1 MTARL
6 GTLVVSIDKSCH
18 PMPLFVE
25 VALPVPMRQ
34 AFSYK
39 VPDSVST
46 LPKKGMRVK
55 VPFGRQQ
62 LIGLVTGISDTC
74 NLAPQQIKSIIE
86 LLDEEPLL
94 PDSLYKL
101 TVWAARYYFCSLGQ
115 MLSQAIP
122 VALRKGA
129 EISANTTTFWHLTGG
144 GRSASLDTLKRA
156 PAQKKV
162 MEHLLKGEL
171 TQDEITSLALSK
183 PALKALQEK
192 AWITQDERVNTVDL
206 SWRDNLE
213 LDEEPLTL
221 NPEQAIAV
229 ATLNQQTGYHCTL
242 LEGITGS
249 GKTEVYL
256 ALLESILSKGRQA
269 LILVPEIGLTPQTIS
284 RFKSRFKV
292 QVAVI
297 HSGLTD
303 NQRLAAWQQAKSGE
317 AAIIIGTRSALF
329 TPMAFPGVII
339 LDEEHDSSFKQ
350 QEGVGYHARDLAVMR
365 GHLEEIPVLLGTATP
380 SLESLQ
386 NALSGRYKHL
396 ELGQRAGNAEKVRQG
411 IIDISNQPL
420 NTGLSHALLNEMR
433 IHLDAGNQVL
443 LFLNRRGFAPA
454 LLCHECGHLHECD
467 RCDAFF
473 TVHQSLGEIRC
484 HHCGNQYAIPKQCH
498 NCGSTMLMGQG
509 VGTEQLANV
518 LEKEFPKYPVV
529 RIDRDTTSRKGA
541 LEAHLNAIHKGEY
554 KILVGTQMLAKGHH
568 FPDVTL
574 VGLLDV
580 DGALFSADF
589 RAPERF
595 GQLYTQVSGRAG
607 RARKPGTV
615 LMQTHQADNPV
626 LRELMHKGYGEFARG
641 QLNERKQALLPPAW
655 HMLLIRAE
663 AHQAIDADNFLSQVA
678 ALLPQNEESEV
689 IGPMPAPMDKKAGKY
704 RRHLIFQTKSRN
716 QLQAAF
722 EHALPQIESL
732 PLAKRCRWSL
742 DRDPQDLL

>member
-1 MTARL
+1 M
-6 GTLVVSIDKSCH
+6 S
-18 PMPLFVE
+18 LFVE

-34 AFSYK
+34 AFSY
-39 VPDSVST
+39 
-46 LPKKGMRVK
+46 RVK
-55 VPFGRQQ
+55 ETDMAKADIGVRVRVPFGRQQ
-62 LIGLVTGISDTC
+62 LIGLVTGLSSQCD
-74 NLAPQQIKSIIE
+74 LAPTQIKSVIAF
-86 LLDEEPLL
+86 LDDQAVL
-94 PDSLYKL
+94 PPSLYKL
-101 TVWAARYYFCSLGQ
+101 TQWAARYYFCSLGQ
-115 MLSQAIP
+115 MLSQALP

-129 EISANTTTFWHLTGG
+129 EVEAQQLKIWQVSPQGQA
-144 GRSASLDTLKRA
+144 ADIDTLKRA
-156 PAQKKV
+156 PAQRK
-162 MEHLLKGEL
+162 LLHALLE
-171 TQDEITSLALSK
+171 TSLSQEEINALDLSK
-183 PALKALQEK
+183 TALKTLAERGWIECIEK
-192 AWITQDERVNTVDL
+192 RCETDL
-206 SWRDNLE
+206 SWRDSLE
-213 LDEEPLTL
+213 LGEAPHQL

-229 ATLNQQTGYHCTL
+229 ATLNQQQGYTCSL

-256 ALLESILSKGRQA
+256 ALLETVLKQGKQA

-284 RFKSRFKV
+284 RFKRRFKV

-303 NQRLAAWQQAKSGE
+303 NQRLSAWRQARSGE

-329 TPMAFPGVII
+329 TPMRYPGIII

-365 GHLEEIPVLLGTATP
+365 GHLEKIPVLLGSATP
-380 SLESLQ
+380 SLETLQ
-386 NALSGRYKHL
+386 NALAGRYQHL
-396 ELGQRAGNAEKVRQG
+396 SLGKRAGAAEKVRQG
-411 IIDISNQPL
+411 IIDIRNQPL
-420 NTGLSHALLNEMR
+420 KNGLSHALLNEMR

-498 NCGSTMLMGQG
+498 QCGSTMLMGQG
-509 VGTEQLANV
+509 VGTEQLAEA
-518 LEKEFPKYPVV
+518 LTKEFPNYPVV

-541 LEAHLNAIHKGEY
+541 LEGHLNAIHKGEY

-607 RARKPGTV
+607 RARKAGTV
-615 LMQTHQADNPV
+615 LLQTHQCDNPI

-641 QLNERKQALLPPAW
+641 QLEERKQALLPPAW
-655 HMLLIRAE
+655 HMLLLRAE
-663 AHQAIDADNFLSQVA
+663 AHRAEDADSFLTQVA
-678 ALLPQNEESEV
+678 ALLPQNETCEV
-689 IGPMPAPMDKKAGKY
+689 IGPMPAPMDKKAGKF
-704 RRHLIFQTKSRN
+704 RRQLMFQTKTRS
-716 QLQAAF
+716 QLQQAF
-722 EHALPQIESL
+722 EQAQPQIEAL
-732 PLAKRCRWSL
+732 PLAKKCRWSL

>member
-1 MTARL
+1 
-6 GTLVVSIDKSCH
+6 
-18 PMPLFVE
+18 MPLFVE

-39 VPDSVST
+39 VPDSISF
-46 LPKKGMRVK
+46 PPQKGMRVK

-74 NLAPQQIKSIIE
+74 NLAPQQIKSIIS
-86 LLDEEPLL
+86 LLDDEPLL

-101 TVWAARYYFCSLGQ
+101 TAWAARYYFCSLGQ

-129 EISANTTTFWHLTGG
+129 ELSSETTTFWHLTQSGNA
-144 GRSASLDTLKRA
+144 ASLDTLKRA

-162 MEHLLKGEL
+162 MELLLKGEL
-171 TQDEITSLALSK
+171 TQDEINSLALSK
-183 PALKALQEK
+183 SALKALEEK
-192 AWITQDERVNTVDL
+192 QWIGRDERINTIDL
-206 SWRDNLE
+206 SWRKRLE
-213 LDEEPLTL
+213 LGEAPLTL

-229 ATLNQQTGYHCTL
+229 ATLNQQTSYHCTL

-256 ALLESILSKGRQA
+256 ALLESVLERGKQA

-303 NQRLAAWQQAKSGE
+303 NQRLTAWQQAKSGE

-365 GHLEEIPVLLGTATP
+365 GHLEDIPVLLGTATP

-396 ELGQRAGNAEKVRQG
+396 QLGQRAGNAEKVRQG

-420 NTGLSHALLNEMR
+420 NSGLSHALLNEMR

-484 HHCGNQYAIPKQCH
+484 HHCGNQYAIPRQCH

-509 VGTEQLANV
+509 VGTEQLASV

-529 RIDRDTTSRKGA
+529 RIDRDTTSRKGS
-541 LEAHLNAIHKGEY
+541 LETHLNAIHKGEY

-641 QLNERKQALLPPAW
+641 QLDERRQALLPPVW

-663 AHQAIDADNFLSQVA
+663 AHQAIDADNFLSQIA
-678 ALLPQNEESEV
+678 ELLPQGEESEV

-716 QLQAAF
+716 QLQHAF
-722 EHALPQIESL
+722 EHALPQIEAL

>member
-1 MTARL
+1 MA
-6 GTLVVSIDKSCH
+6 
-18 PMPLFVE
+18 LFVE

-34 AFSYK
+34 TFSYN
-39 VPDSVST
+39 VPESVTSE
-46 LPKKGMRVK
+46 PKKGARVR

-62 LIGLVTGISDTC
+62 LIGLVIGTSHTC
-74 NLAPQQIKSIIE
+74 NLAPNQIKSIIE
-86 LLDEEPLL
+86 LLDDEPLL
-94 PDSLYKL
+94 PDPLYKL
-101 TVWAARYYFCSLGQ
+101 TAWAARYYFCSLGQ
-115 MLSQAIP
+115 MLSQALPI
-122 VALRKGA
+122 ALRKGA
-129 EISANTTTFWHLTGG
+129 QVNAETTTYWSVTAQGNA
-144 GRSASLDTLKRA
+144 ASLDTLKRA

-162 MEHLLKGEL
+162 MQVLLKAEM
-171 TQDEITSLALSK
+171 TQDELNNLALSK
-183 PALKALQEK
+183 PAIKALQDK
-192 AWITQDERVNTVDL
+192 SWIVKNERRHQIDL
-206 SWRDNLE
+206 SWRDKLE
-213 LDEEPLTL
+213 LGEEPLTL

-229 ATLNQQTGYHCTL
+229 ATLNQQSGYHCTL

-256 ALLESILSKGRQA
+256 ALLESVLKQGKQA
-269 LILVPEIGLTPQTIS
+269 LVLVPEIGLTPQTIS

-292 QVAVI
+292 KVAVI

-303 NQRLAAWQQAKSGE
+303 KQRLAAWRQAKTGE

-329 TPMAFPGVII
+329 TPMAYPGTII

-365 GHLEEIPVLLGTATP
+365 GHLENIPVLLGTATP

-396 ELGQRAGNAEKVRQG
+396 QLGQRAGNAKNVRQG

-420 NTGLSHALLNEMR
+420 KTGLSHALLNEMR

-484 HHCGNQYAIPKQCH
+484 HHCGNHYAIPRQCH
-498 NCGSTMLMGQG
+498 KCGSTMLMGQG
-509 VGTEQLANV
+509 VGTEQLAEA
-518 LEKEFPKYPVV
+518 LAKEFPKYPVV

-615 LMQTHQADNPV
+615 LMQTHQANNAI

-655 HMLLIRAE
+655 HMLLLRAE
-663 AHQAIDADNFLSQVA
+663 AHQAIDADNFLAQVA
-678 ALLPQNEESEV
+678 QLLPHNDECEI
-689 IGPMPAPMDKKAGKY
+689 IGPMPAPMDKKAGRY
-704 RRHLIFQTKSRN
+704 RRHLIFQTKSRK
-716 QLQAAF
+716 QLQQAF
-722 EHALPQIESL
+722 EYALPQIEAL
-732 PLAKRCRWSL
+732 PLAKRCRWSV

>member
-1 MTARL
+1 M
-6 GTLVVSIDKSCH
+6 S
-18 PMPLFVE
+18 LFVE

-34 AFSYK
+34 TFSYK
-39 VPDSVST
+39 VPET
-46 LPKKGMRVK
+46 LAVMPKKGMRVK

-62 LIGLVTGISDTC
+62 LIGLVTSTSDTC
-74 NLAPQQIKSIIE
+74 NLAPHQIKPLIE
-86 LLDEEPLL
+86 LLDDEPLL

-101 TVWAARYYFCSLGQ
+101 TAWAARYYFCSLGQ
-115 MLSQAIP
+115 MMSQALP

-129 EISANTTTFWHLTGG
+129 ALLADTSVFWKVTTAGG
-144 GRSASLDTLKRA
+144 EASLDSIKRA
-156 PAQKKV
+156 PAQRKV
-162 MEHLLKGEL
+162 LELLQKSEL
-171 TQDEITSLALSK
+171 SQEEVTSLDLSK
-183 PALKALQEK
+183 SALKALQDRE
-192 AWITQDERVNTVDL
+192 WITKEERINKIDL
-206 SWRDNLE
+206 SWREHLE
-213 LDEEPLTL
+213 LGEEPLTL

-256 ALLESILSKGRQA
+256 ALLETVLKQGKQA
-269 LILVPEIGLTPQTIS
+269 LVLVPEIGLTPQTIS
-284 RFKSRFKV
+284 RFKSRFNV
-292 QVAVI
+292 TVAVI

-303 NQRLAAWQQAKSGE
+303 NQRLTAWRQARTGE

-329 TPMAFPGVII
+329 TPMAFPGTII

-365 GHLEEIPVLLGTATP
+365 GHLENIPVLLGTATP

-420 NTGLSHALLNEMR
+420 KTGLSHALLNEMR

-443 LFLNRRGFAPA
+443 LFLNRRGFSPA

-484 HHCGNQYAIPKQCH
+484 HHCGNHYAIPKQCH
-498 NCGSTMLMGQG
+498 SCGSTMLMGQG
-509 VGTEQLANV
+509 VGTEQLAAV

-541 LEAHLNAIHKGEY
+541 LEGHLNAIHKGEY

-615 LMQTHQADNPV
+615 LMQTHQADNAI

-641 QLNERKQALLPPAW
+641 QLNERRQALLPPAW
-655 HMLLIRAE
+655 NMLLLRAE
-663 AHQAIDADNFLSQVA
+663 ANQAIDADNFLSSVA
-678 ALLPQNEESEV
+678 QLLPQNEECEV

-704 RRHLIFQTKSRN
+704 RRHLIFQTKSRQ
-716 QLQAAF
+716 QLQQAF
-722 EHALPQIESL
+722 EIALPQIEAL
-732 PLAKRCRWSL
+732 PLAKRCRWSI

>member
-1 MTARL
+1 
-6 GTLVVSIDKSCH
+6 
-18 PMPLFVE
+18 MPLFVE
-25 VALPVPMRQ
+25 VALPIPMRQ
-34 AFSYK
+34 TFSYRVK
-39 VPDSVST
+39 ETDIPMA
-46 LPKKGMRVK
+46 LKGVRVK

-62 LIGLVTGISDTC
+62 LIGLITSTSDEC
-74 NLAPQQIKSIIE
+74 NLAPQQIKSVIE
-86 LLDEEPLL
+86 FLDSEPLL
-94 PDSLYKL
+94 PESLYKL
-101 TVWAARYYFCSLGQ
+101 TQWAARYYFCSVGQ

-129 EISANTTTFWHLTGG
+129 QVSAESTRFWQLTDAGKN
-144 GRSASLDTLKRA
+144 ADIETLKRA
-156 PAQKKV
+156 PAQRKV
-162 MEHLLKGEL
+162 MQQLVEGEL
-171 TQDEITSLALSK
+171 TQEELNALELSK
-183 PALKALQEK
+183 TAIKALQDRG
-192 AWITQDERVNTVDL
+192 WIHHQDRDNQLDL
-206 SWRDNLE
+206 SWRDNLS
-213 LDEEPLTL
+213 LDEEPHKL

-256 ALLESILSKGRQA
+256 ALLETVLKQGKQA

-284 RFKSRFKV
+284 RFKHRFNV

-303 NQRLAAWQQAKSGE
+303 NQRLSAWRQARAGE

-329 TPMAFPGVII
+329 TPMRYPGLII

-365 GHLEEIPVLLGTATP
+365 GHLEQIPVLLGSATP
-380 SLESLQ
+380 SLETLQ
-386 NALSGRYKHL
+386 NALSGRYHHL
-396 ELGQRAGNAEKVRQG
+396 SLGERAGVAEKVRQG
-411 IIDISNQPL
+411 IVDIRNQPL
-420 NTGLSHALLNEMR
+420 KNGLSHALLNEMR

-484 HHCGNQYAIPKQCH
+484 HHCGNQYVIPRQCH
-498 NCGSTMLMGQG
+498 QCGSTMLMGQG
-509 VGTEQLANV
+509 VGTEQLAEA
-518 LEKEFPKYPVV
+518 LAKEFPKYPVV

-541 LEAHLNAIHKGEY
+541 LEGHLNAIHKGEY

-607 RARKPGTV
+607 RASKPGTV
-615 LMQTHQADNPV
+615 LLQTHQCDNPI

-641 QLNERKQALLPPAW
+641 QLEERKQALLPPAW
-655 HMLLIRAE
+655 HMLLLRAE
-663 AHQAIDADNFLSQVA
+663 AHNAEDADEFLNQVA
-678 ALLPQNEESEV
+678 AILPQNELCEV
-689 IGPMPAPMDKKAGKY
+689 IGPMPAPMDKKAGKF
-704 RRHLIFQTKSRN
+704 RRQLMFQTKERR
-716 QLQAAF
+716 QLQQSF
-722 EHALPQIESL
+722 EIALPQIEAL
-732 PLAKRCRWSL
+732 PLAKKCRWSL

>member
-1 MTARL
+1 M
-6 GTLVVSIDKSCH
+6 S
-18 PMPLFVE
+18 LFVE

-34 AFSYK
+34 TFSYK
-39 VPDSVST
+39 IPET
-46 LPKKGMRVK
+46 LTTPPKKGARVK

-62 LIGLVTGISDTC
+62 LIGLVTGTTDTC
-74 NLAPQQIKSIIE
+74 HLAASQIKPLIE
-86 LLDEEPLL
+86 LIDEEPLL

-101 TVWAARYYFCSLGQ
+101 TAWAARYYFCSLGQ
-115 MLSQAIP
+115 MMSQALP

-129 EISANTTTFWHLTGG
+129 EVQADTSTFWRVTAAG
-144 GRSASLDTLKRA
+144 SAASLDAIKRA
-156 PAQKKV
+156 PAQRKV
-162 MEHLLKGEL
+162 LEQLQKAEL
-171 TQDEITSLALSK
+171 SQEEMAALNFSK
-183 PALKALQEK
+183 SAIKALQDRD
-192 AWITQDERVNTVDL
+192 WITKDERINKIDL
-206 SWRDNLE
+206 SWRDNLVLGE
-213 LDEEPLTL
+213 DPLTL

-229 ATLNQQTGYHCTL
+229 ATLNQQSGYHCTL

-256 ALLESILSKGRQA
+256 SLLESVLKQGKQA

-284 RFKSRFKV
+284 RFKSRFNV
-292 QVAVI
+292 TVAVI

-303 NQRLAAWQQAKSGE
+303 NQRLTAWRQARTGE

-329 TPMAFPGVII
+329 TPMAFPGTII

-365 GHLEEIPVLLGTATP
+365 GHLEKIPVLLGTATP

-420 NTGLSHALLNEMR
+420 KTGLSHALLNEMR

-454 LLCHECGHLHECD
+454 LLCHDCGHLHECD

-484 HHCGNQYAIPKQCH
+484 HHCGNQYAIPRQCH

-509 VGTEQLANV
+509 VGTEQLATV

-529 RIDRDTTSRKGA
+529 RIDRDTTSRKGS
-541 LEAHLNAIHKGEY
+541 LENHLNAIHKGEY

-615 LMQTHQADNPV
+615 LMQTHQADNAV

-655 HMLLIRAE
+655 NMLLLRAE
-663 AHQAIDADNFLSQVA
+663 ANQAIDADNFLSSVA
-678 ALLPQNEESEV
+678 QLLPQDEECEV

-704 RRHLIFQTKSRN
+704 RRHLIFQTKSR
-716 QLQAAF
+716 QALQQAF
-722 EHALPQIESL
+722 EFALPQIEAL
-732 PLAKRCRWSL
+732 PLAKRCRWSI

>member
-1 MTARL
+1 
-6 GTLVVSIDKSCH
+6 
-18 PMPLFVE
+18 MPVFVE

-34 AFSYK
+34 SFSYQ
-39 VPDSVST
+39 VNAADEHRVH
-46 LPKKGMRVK
+46 KGIRVK

-62 LIGLVTGISDTC
+62 LIGLVTDISNTC
-74 NLAPQQIKSIIE
+74 SLTPQQIKSVIE
-86 LLDEEPLL
+86 FLDDAPLL

-101 TVWAARYYFCSLGQ
+101 THWAARYYFCSVGQ
-115 MLSQAIP
+115 MLSQALP

-129 EISANTTTFWHLTGG
+129 EVTANSTTFFLATPDGK
-144 GRSASLDTLKRA
+144 SADLDTLKRA
-156 PAQKKV
+156 PAQRKV
-162 MEHLLKGEL
+162 MTLFLERAL
-171 TQDEITSLALSK
+171 TQEEVNALELSK
-183 PALKALQEK
+183 AALKALLERGWIAKEVRAK
-192 AWITQDERVNTVDL
+192 ALDL
-206 SWRDNLE
+206 SWREE
-213 LDEEPLTL
+213 LTLGEDPHQL

-229 ATLNQQTGYHCTL
+229 ATLNQQSGYHCTL

-256 ALLESILSKGRQA
+256 ALLESVLKKGLQA

-284 RFKSRFKV
+284 RFKHRFNV

-303 NQRLAAWQQAKSGE
+303 NQRLNAWRQARSGE

-329 TPMAFPGVII
+329 TPMPYPGLII

-365 GHLEEIPVLLGTATP
+365 GHLEKIPVLLGSATP
-380 SLESLQ
+380 SLETLQ
-386 NALSGRYKHL
+386 NALSGRYHHL
-396 ELGQRAGNAEKVRQG
+396 SLGQRAGAAEKVRQG
-411 IIDISNQPL
+411 IVDIRNQPL
-420 NTGLSHALLNEMR
+420 KNGLSHALLNEMR

-443 LFLNRRGFAPA
+443 LFLNRRGFSPA

-484 HHCGNQYAIPKQCH
+484 HHCGNHYAIPRQCH
-498 NCGSTMLMGQG
+498 QCGSTMLMGQG
-509 VGTEQLANV
+509 VGTEQLAEA
-518 LEKEFPKYPVV
+518 LTKEFPKYPVV

-541 LEAHLNAIHKGEY
+541 LEGHLNAIHKGEY

-607 RARKPGTV
+607 RARKAGTV
-615 LMQTHQADNPV
+615 LLQTHQCDNPI

-641 QLNERKQALLPPAW
+641 QLEERKQALLPPAW
-655 HMLLIRAE
+655 HMLLLRAE
-663 AHQAIDADNFLSQVA
+663 AHRPEDADEFLNQVA
-678 ALLPQNEESEV
+678 AILPQNDNCEV
-689 IGPMPAPMDKKAGKY
+689 IGPMPAPMDKKAGKF
-704 RRHLIFQTKSRN
+704 RRQLMFQTKERS
-716 QLQAAF
+716 QLQHSF
-722 EHALPQIESL
+722 EVALPQIEAL
-732 PLAKRCRWSL
+732 PLAKKCRWSL